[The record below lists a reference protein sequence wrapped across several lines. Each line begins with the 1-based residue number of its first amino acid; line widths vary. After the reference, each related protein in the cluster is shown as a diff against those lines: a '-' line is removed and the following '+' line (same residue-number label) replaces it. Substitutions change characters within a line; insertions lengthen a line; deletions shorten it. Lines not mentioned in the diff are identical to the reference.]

1 MELEQIIHFFEQ
13 FCGIS
18 FVLYVIVFLAWL
30 SLRKINREH
39 NKVYLSK
46 YIDVLEE
53 ILEAI
58 IQPTNPDM
66 LSGNVAVNIKN
77 NADDIEFEFDFLN
90 FLIHKHYY

>member
-30 SLRKINREH
+30 SLRKIDREH

-58 IQPTNPDM
+58 MKPVKAITTLWVIVAFGM
-66 LSGNVAVNIKN
+66 LIYQ
-77 NADDIEFEFDFLN
+77 
-90 FLIHKHYY
+90 LI

>member
-18 FVLYVIVFLAWL
+18 FVLYMIVFLAWL
-30 SLRKINREH
+30 LLRKIDREH

-58 IQPTNPDM
+58 MKPMKAITTLWVIVAFGM
-66 LSGNVAVNIKN
+66 LIYQ
-77 NADDIEFEFDFLN
+77 
-90 FLIHKHYY
+90 LI

>member
-30 SLRKINREH
+30 SLRNIDREH

-58 IQPTNPDM
+58 MKPMKEITTLWVIVAFGM
-66 LSGNVAVNIKN
+66 LIYQ
-77 NADDIEFEFDFLN
+77 
-90 FLIHKHYY
+90 LI

>member
-1 MELEQIIHFFEQ
+1 MELEQVVHFFEQ

-18 FVLYVIVFLAWL
+18 FVLYVVIFLVWL
-30 SLRKINREH
+30 SLRKIDREH

-58 IQPTNPDM
+58 MKPMTVITTLWVIVGFGM
-66 LSGNVAVNIKN
+66 LIYQ
-77 NADDIEFEFDFLN
+77 
-90 FLIHKHYY
+90 LI

>member
-1 MELEQIIHFFEQ
+1 MELEQIMHFFEQ

-30 SLRKINREH
+30 SLRKIDREH

-58 IQPTNPDM
+58 MKPMKAMTTLWVIVAFGM
-66 LSGNVAVNIKN
+66 LIYQ
-77 NADDIEFEFDFLN
+77 
-90 FLIHKHYY
+90 LI

>member
-1 MELEQIIHFFEQ
+1 MELEQVVHFFEQ

-30 SLRKINREH
+30 SLRNINREH

-58 IQPTNPDM
+58 MKPMKVITTLWVIVAFGM
-66 LSGNVAVNIKN
+66 LIYQ
-77 NADDIEFEFDFLN
+77 
-90 FLIHKHYY
+90 LI

>member
-30 SLRKINREH
+30 SLRKIDHEH

-58 IQPTNPDM
+58 MKPMKVITTLWVIVGFGM
-66 LSGNVAVNIKN
+66 LIYQ
-77 NADDIEFEFDFLN
+77 
-90 FLIHKHYY
+90 LI

>member
-1 MELEQIIHFFEQ
+1 MELEQVVHFFEQ

-18 FVLYVIVFLAWL
+18 FVLYVIIFIAWL

-46 YIDVLEE
+46 YIDVLER

-58 IQPTNPDM
+58 MKPMKVITTLWVIVAFGM
-66 LSGNVAVNIKN
+66 LIYQ
-77 NADDIEFEFDFLN
+77 
-90 FLIHKHYY
+90 LI

>member
-1 MELEQIIHFFEQ
+1 MEFEQIIHVFEQ

-30 SLRKINREH
+30 SLRKIDREH

-58 IQPTNPDM
+58 MKPMKVITTLWVIVAFGM
-66 LSGNVAVNIKN
+66 LIYQ
-77 NADDIEFEFDFLN
+77 
-90 FLIHKHYY
+90 LI

>member
-1 MELEQIIHFFEQ
+1 MELEQVVHFFEQ

-30 SLRKINREH
+30 SLRKINRKH

-58 IQPTNPDM
+58 MKPMKVITTLWVIVAFGM
-66 LSGNVAVNIKN
+66 LIYQ
-77 NADDIEFEFDFLN
+77 
-90 FLIHKHYY
+90 LI

>member
-1 MELEQIIHFFEQ
+1 MELEQVVHFFEQ

-18 FVLYVIVFLAWL
+18 FVLYVIIFLAWL

-58 IQPTNPDM
+58 MKPMKVITTLWVIAAFGM
-66 LSGNVAVNIKN
+66 LIYQ
-77 NADDIEFEFDFLN
+77 
-90 FLIHKHYY
+90 LI

>member
-18 FVLYVIVFLAWL
+18 FVLYVIVFLALL
-30 SLRKINREH
+30 SLRKIDREH

-58 IQPTNPDM
+58 MKPMKVITTLWVIVGFGM
-66 LSGNVAVNIKN
+66 LIYQ
-77 NADDIEFEFDFLN
+77 
-90 FLIHKHYY
+90 LI

>member
-1 MELEQIIHFFEQ
+1 MELEQVVHFFEQ

-30 SLRKINREH
+30 LLRKIDREH

-58 IQPTNPDM
+58 MKPMKAITTLWVIVAFGM
-66 LSGNVAVNIKN
+66 L
-77 NADDIEFEFDFLN
+77 FYQ
-90 FLIHKHYY
+90 LI

>member
-58 IQPTNPDM
+58 MKPMKVITTLWVIVAFGM
-66 LSGNVAVNIKN
+66 LIYQ
-77 NADDIEFEFDFLN
+77 LM
-90 FLIHKHYY
+90 

>member
-1 MELEQIIHFFEQ
+1 MELEQIMHFFEQ

-30 SLRKINREH
+30 SLRKIDREH

-58 IQPTNPDM
+58 MKPMKAITTLWVIVAFRM
-66 LSGNVAVNIKN
+66 LIYQ
-77 NADDIEFEFDFLN
+77 
-90 FLIHKHYY
+90 LI

>member
-1 MELEQIIHFFEQ
+1 MELEQVVHFFEQ

-53 ILEAI
+53 ILEGIMKPMKVITTLWVIVAFG
-58 IQPTNPDM
+58 M
-66 LSGNVAVNIKN
+66 LIYQ
-77 NADDIEFEFDFLN
+77 
-90 FLIHKHYY
+90 LI

>member
-30 SLRKINREH
+30 SLRKIDREH

-58 IQPTNPDM
+58 MKPMKAITTLWVIVAFGM
-66 LSGNVAVNIKN
+66 LIYQ
-77 NADDIEFEFDFLN
+77 
-90 FLIHKHYY
+90 LI

>member
-30 SLRKINREH
+30 SLRHIDREH
-39 NKVYLSK
+39 KKVYLSK

-58 IQPTNPDM
+58 MKPMKAITTLWVIVAFGM
-66 LSGNVAVNIKN
+66 LIYQ
-77 NADDIEFEFDFLN
+77 
-90 FLIHKHYY
+90 LI

>member
-1 MELEQIIHFFEQ
+1 MELEQVVHFFEQ

-30 SLRKINREH
+30 LLRKINREH

-58 IQPTNPDM
+58 MKPMKVITTLWVIVAFGM
-66 LSGNVAVNIKN
+66 LIYQ
-77 NADDIEFEFDFLN
+77 
-90 FLIHKHYY
+90 LI

>member
-1 MELEQIIHFFEQ
+1 MELEQVVHFFEQ

-30 SLRKINREH
+30 SLRKINREY

-58 IQPTNPDM
+58 MKPMKVITTLWVIVGFGM
-66 LSGNVAVNIKN
+66 LIYQ
-77 NADDIEFEFDFLN
+77 
-90 FLIHKHYY
+90 LI

>member
-18 FVLYVIVFLAWL
+18 FVLYVIIFLAWL

-58 IQPTNPDM
+58 MKPMKVVTTLWVIVAFGM
-66 LSGNVAVNIKN
+66 LIYQ
-77 NADDIEFEFDFLN
+77 
-90 FLIHKHYY
+90 LI

>member
-30 SLRKINREH
+30 SLRKIDREH

-58 IQPTNPDM
+58 MKPMKAITTLWVIVAFVM
-66 LSGNVAVNIKN
+66 LIYQ
-77 NADDIEFEFDFLN
+77 
-90 FLIHKHYY
+90 LI

>member
-1 MELEQIIHFFEQ
+1 MELEQIIHVFEQ
-13 FCGIS
+13 FYGIS

-30 SLRKINREH
+30 SLRKIDREH

-58 IQPTNPDM
+58 MKPMKAITTLWVIVAFGM
-66 LSGNVAVNIKN
+66 LIYQ
-77 NADDIEFEFDFLN
+77 
-90 FLIHKHYY
+90 LI

>member
-1 MELEQIIHFFEQ
+1 MELEQVVHFFEQ

-58 IQPTNPDM
+58 MKPMKVIMTLWVIVAFGM
-66 LSGNVAVNIKN
+66 LIYQ
-77 NADDIEFEFDFLN
+77 
-90 FLIHKHYY
+90 LI

>member
-1 MELEQIIHFFEQ
+1 MELEQIIHVFEQ

-30 SLRKINREH
+30 SLRKIDREH

-58 IQPTNPDM
+58 MKPMKAITTLWVIVAFGM
-66 LSGNVAVNIKN
+66 LIYQ
-77 NADDIEFEFDFLN
+77 
-90 FLIHKHYY
+90 LI

>member
-1 MELEQIIHFFEQ
+1 MELEQVVHFFEQ

-18 FVLYVIVFLAWL
+18 FVLYVIVFLAQL

-58 IQPTNPDM
+58 MKPMKVITTLWVIVAFGM
-66 LSGNVAVNIKN
+66 LIYQ
-77 NADDIEFEFDFLN
+77 
-90 FLIHKHYY
+90 LI

>member
-30 SLRKINREH
+30 SLRKIDREH
-39 NKVYLSK
+39 NNVYLSK

-58 IQPTNPDM
+58 MKPVKAITTLWVIVAFGM
-66 LSGNVAVNIKN
+66 LIYQ
-77 NADDIEFEFDFLN
+77 
-90 FLIHKHYY
+90 LI

>member
-1 MELEQIIHFFEQ
+1 MELEQIVHFFEQ

-18 FVLYVIVFLAWL
+18 FVIYVIVFLAWL

-58 IQPTNPDM
+58 MKPMKVITTLWVIVAFGM
-66 LSGNVAVNIKN
+66 LIYQ
-77 NADDIEFEFDFLN
+77 
-90 FLIHKHYY
+90 LI

>member
-30 SLRKINREH
+30 LLRKIDREH

-58 IQPTNPDM
+58 MKPMKVITTLWVIVAFGM
-66 LSGNVAVNIKN
+66 LIYQ
-77 NADDIEFEFDFLN
+77 
-90 FLIHKHYY
+90 LI

>member
-30 SLRKINREH
+30 SLRKIDREH

-46 YIDVLEE
+46 YIGVLEE

-58 IQPTNPDM
+58 MKPMKAITTLWVIVAFGM
-66 LSGNVAVNIKN
+66 LVYQ
-77 NADDIEFEFDFLN
+77 
-90 FLIHKHYY
+90 LI

>member
-1 MELEQIIHFFEQ
+1 MKLEQVVHFFEQ

-58 IQPTNPDM
+58 MKPMKAITTLWVIVAFGM
-66 LSGNVAVNIKN
+66 LIYQ
-77 NADDIEFEFDFLN
+77 
-90 FLIHKHYY
+90 LI

>member
-1 MELEQIIHFFEQ
+1 MELEQIIHFYEQ

-58 IQPTNPDM
+58 MKPMKVITTLWVIVAFGM
-66 LSGNVAVNIKN
+66 LIYQ
-77 NADDIEFEFDFLN
+77 
-90 FLIHKHYY
+90 LI

>member
-30 SLRKINREH
+30 LLRKIDHEYNQ
-39 NKVYLSK
+39 VYLKK
-46 YIDVLEE
+46 YIGILEE

-58 IQPTNPDM
+58 MKPMKVITTLWVIVAFGM
-66 LSGNVAVNIKN
+66 LIYQ
-77 NADDIEFEFDFLN
+77 
-90 FLIHKHYY
+90 LI

>member
-39 NKVYLSK
+39 NKVYLRK

-58 IQPTNPDM
+58 MKPMKVITTLWVIVAFGM
-66 LSGNVAVNIKN
+66 LIYQ
-77 NADDIEFEFDFLN
+77 
-90 FLIHKHYY
+90 LI

>member
-1 MELEQIIHFFEQ
+1 MELEQVVHFFEQ

-30 SLRKINREH
+30 SLRKINREY

-58 IQPTNPDM
+58 MKPMKAITTLWVIVAFGM
-66 LSGNVAVNIKN
+66 LIYQ
-77 NADDIEFEFDFLN
+77 
-90 FLIHKHYY
+90 LI

>member
-1 MELEQIIHFFEQ
+1 MELEQVVHFFEQ

-30 SLRKINREH
+30 SLRKIDREH

-46 YIDVLEE
+46 YIDVLDE

-58 IQPTNPDM
+58 MKPMKAITTLWVIVAFGM
-66 LSGNVAVNIKN
+66 LIYQ
-77 NADDIEFEFDFLN
+77 
-90 FLIHKHYY
+90 LI